1 MSGGVRMGYPYH
13 RAISAFLG
21 HMLMSIK
28 GIKRHEKPSSQMKS
42 GHITSLALEFMA
54 SKFNIFL
61 VVFFSFF
68 YQSKVDMD

>member
-1 MSGGVRMGYPYH
+1 MSGGVRIGYPYH

-42 GHITSLALEFMA
+42 GHLTSLVLEFMA
-54 SKFNIFL
+54 SKFNIFSGA
-61 VVFFSFF
+61 FSSLF